1 MGINV
6 PVPFFFSFISSVV
19 YFFDLASTM
28 PYVSYATL
36 HVCLGFDHL
45 HQVITWVII
54 HKLCM
59 LIECPLGLAG
69 LCPIPFPFLF
79 LMSLQLLSRCYFE
92 IFLTYNLHCMGQHL
106 SDFPSHSPV
115 CLSESLKNF
124 FLAAPLNLSAD
135 IVIGNLALK
144 TCQSGGY
151 GKDWLRKEPDTR
163 QSIHLTESTS
173 MRTWLSISSAVF
185 LQSLKDI
192 FKP

>member
-1 MGINV
+1 
-6 PVPFFFSFISSVV
+6 
-19 YFFDLASTM
+19 
-28 PYVSYATL
+28 
-36 HVCLGFDHL
+36 
-45 HQVITWVII
+45 
-54 HKLCM
+54 
-59 LIECPLGLAG
+59 
-69 LCPIPFPFLF
+69 
-79 LMSLQLLSRCYFE
+79 
-92 IFLTYNLHCMGQHL
+92 MGQPL

-192 FKP
+192 FKPWMYLTEFNMAMLRMQESFKIQLLAFLGIWEFRKLIPMIFFLRMIFFCFSNMKKSCGDMDAWLLTLSSEPGNIYLTCPRQVYLQQMKDWVPKKIKL

>member
-1 MGINV
+1 
-6 PVPFFFSFISSVV
+6 
-19 YFFDLASTM
+19 
-28 PYVSYATL
+28 
-36 HVCLGFDHL
+36 
-45 HQVITWVII
+45 
-54 HKLCM
+54 
-59 LIECPLGLAG
+59 
-69 LCPIPFPFLF
+69 
-79 LMSLQLLSRCYFE
+79 
-92 IFLTYNLHCMGQHL
+92 MGQPL

-185 LQSLKDI
+185 LQSLRDI
-192 FKP
+192 FKPWMYLTEFNMAMLRMQESFKIQLLAFLRIWEFRKLIPMIFFLRMIFFCFSNMKKSCGDMDA